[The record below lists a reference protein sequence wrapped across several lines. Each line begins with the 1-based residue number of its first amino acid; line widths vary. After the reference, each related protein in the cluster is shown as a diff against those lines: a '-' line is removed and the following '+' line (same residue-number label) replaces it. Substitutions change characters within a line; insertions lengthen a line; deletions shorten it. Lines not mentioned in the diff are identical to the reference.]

1 MKKFIFY
8 AKGKRSGRKFRFSLD
23 ELYGYEGEVEGVFI
37 RGNDI
42 ALNYNSG
49 YGFKGMNPDL
59 EIYYVKIINSL
70 N

>member
-1 MKKFIFY
+1 MKQIIFY
-8 AKGKRSGRKFRFSLD
+8 AKDKRSGEKFRFSLD
-23 ELYGYEGEVEGVFI
+23 DLYGYEGEAEGVFI

-49 YGFKGMNPDL
+49 YGFKGMNPEL
-59 EIYYVKIINSL
+59 EIYDVKIIDCL